1 MKKLLPL
8 IIGLSLGGLSTLTH
22 ADNLMQVYQQ
32 AKSNN
37 PDLRKV
43 AADRDSAFEKISESR
58 GALLPQLG
66 LNAGYTLSRG
76 YRDNSGNQSDTT
88 SGTLQLSQTIFD
100 MSLWRQLNITEK
112 QAGVQDVAYQA
123 QQQTLILDTATAYFN
138 VLRALDVLSTVEAQK
153 DSIYRQLDQTRQRF
167 NVGLVA
173 ITDVQ
178 NAQAQYDLTLADEV
192 TARNNLENNIELLRQ
207 ISGMFYPELSSL
219 DTNRFKTQRPGDVN
233 SLLKQAEDRNLNLL
247 TARLAL
253 DLSKEQIKLQ
263 QTGHMPTVSLT
274 ASTGLTHTDPR
285 NSANNSYSTDPMGN
299 TTAGKTTA
307 GIMLSFPLFTG
318 GQTNSRVK
326 QAQYNYVGSSESLE
340 SAHRSVIQIVRS
352 SYNNISA
359 SISSV
364 SAYKQSVVSAESSLE
379 ATQAGYDVG
388 TRTIVDVLNATTT
401 LYNAKQQL
409 SNARYD
415 YLINQLNIKYALG
428 TLNENDLMALNGTLG
443 KPITTIPVIK

>member
-8 IIGLSLGGLSTLTH
+8 IIGLSLGGFGTLTH
-22 ADNLMQVYQQ
+22 AENLMQVYQQ

-58 GALLPQLG
+58 GALLPQLE
-66 LNAGYTLSRG
+66 LNAGYTLNRG
-76 YRDNSGNQSDTT
+76 YRDSSGKQSDVS

-100 MSLWRQLNITEK
+100 MSLWRQLNISEK

-138 VLRALDVLSTVEAQK
+138 VLRTLDVLFSVEAQK

-178 NAQAQYDLTLADEV
+178 NAQAQYDLTLANEV
-192 TARNNLENNIELLRQ
+192 AARNNLENNTELLRQ
-207 ISGMFYPELSSL
+207 VSGMFYPELSSL
-219 DTNRFKTQRPGDVN
+219 DTSRFKTQHPGDVN
-233 SLLKQAEDRNLNLL
+233 DLLKQAEVRNLNLL

-253 DLSKEQIKLQ
+253 DLSREKIKLE
-263 QTGHMPTVSLT
+263 QTGHMPTVSLS
-274 ASTGLTHTDPR
+274 ASTGLTHSDPR
-285 NSANNSYSTDPMGN
+285 NSSSTYGTNSSTGGE
-299 TTAGKTTA
+299 TSA
-307 GIMLSFPLFTG
+307 GIMLKFPLFSG
-318 GQTNSRVK
+318 GQTSSKVK

-352 SYNNISA
+352 SFNNISA

-364 SAYKQSVVSAESSLE
+364 IAYKQSVVSAESSLE
-379 ATQAGYDVG
+379 ATQAGYEVG

-401 LYNAKQQL
+401 LYGAKQQL

-443 KPITTIPVIK
+443 KPIITLPAIK

>member
-76 YRDNSGNQSDTT
+76 YRDNSGQQSDTT
-88 SGTLQLSQTIFD
+88 SGELKLTQTIFD

-263 QTGHMPTVSLT
+263 QTGHMPTVSLN
-274 ASTGLTHTDPR
+274 ASTGL
-285 NSANNSYSTDPMGN
+285 SNNDYRGTNTVGPDSSINGN
-299 TTAGKTTA
+299 TMA
-307 GIMLSFPLFTG
+307 GITLSFPLFTG

>member
-1 MKKLLPL
+1 
-8 IIGLSLGGLSTLTH
+8 
-22 ADNLMQVYQQ
+22 
-32 AKSNN
+32 
-37 PDLRKV
+37 
-43 AADRDSAFEKISESR
+43 FEKISESR

-66 LNAGYTLSRG
+66 LNAGYTLNRG
-76 YRDNSGNQSDTT
+76 FRDNSGNQSDVS

-100 MSLWRQLNITEK
+100 MSLWRQLNSTEK

-123 QQQTLILDTATAYFN
+123 QQQTMILDTATAYFN

-263 QTGHMPTVSLT
+263 QTGHMPTVSLN
-274 ASTGLTHTDPR
+274 ASTGL
-285 NSANNSYSTDPMGN
+285 SNNDYRGTNTVGPDSSINGN
-299 TTAGKTTA
+299 TMA
-307 GIMLSFPLFTG
+307 GITLSFPLFTG

>member
-8 IIGLSLGGLSTLTH
+8 IIGLSLGGFSALGH
-22 ADNLMQVYQQ
+22 ADDLMQVYQQ

-43 AADRDSAFEKISESR
+43 ESDRDAAYEKISESR

-66 LNAGYTLSRG
+66 LNAGYNINRG
-76 YRDNSGNQSDTT
+76 YRDNSGSKSDVS

-138 VLRALDVLSTVEAQK
+138 VLRGLDILSTTEAQK
-153 DSIYRQLDQTRQRF
+153 EALYRQLDQARQRF

-178 NAQAQYDLTLADEV
+178 NAQAQYDQTLADEV
-192 TARNNLENNIELLRQ
+192 VARNNLENYLEVLRQ
-207 ISGMFYPELSSL
+207 ISGMYYPELNSL
-219 DTNRFKTQRPGDVN
+219 DTQRFSTKRPNDVN
-233 SLLKQAEDRNLNLL
+233 SLLKEAESRNLNLL
-247 TARLAL
+247 TARLAQ
-253 DLSKEQIKLQ
+253 DVAREQIRLQ
-263 QTGHMPTVSLT
+263 QTGHMPTVSLN
-274 ASTGLTHTDPR
+274 ASTGMSNNDYR
-285 NSANNSYSTDPMGN
+285 GSNSINNPDSINGN
-299 TTAGKTTA
+299 TTAGIT
-307 GIMLSFPLFTG
+307 LSFPLFSG
-318 GQTNSRVK
+318 GQTSSRVK
-326 QAQYNYVGSSESLE
+326 QAQYSYVGASEALE
-340 SAHRSVIQIVRS
+340 SAHRSMIQIVRS
-352 SYNNISA
+352 SYNNVSA

-364 SAYKQSVVSAESSLE
+364 SAYKQTVVSAQSSLE

-409 SNARYD
+409 ANARYD

-428 TLNENDLMALNGTLG
+428 TLNENDLATLNGTLG
-443 KPITTIPVIK
+443 KPTTTTPTIKTN

>member
-8 IIGLSLGGLSTLTH
+8 IIGLSLGGFSALGH
-22 ADNLMQVYQQ
+22 ADDLMQVYQQ

-43 AADRDSAFEKISESR
+43 ETDRDAAYEKISESR

-66 LNAGYTLSRG
+66 LNAGYNINRG
-76 YRDNSGNQSDTT
+76 YRDNSGSKSDVS

-138 VLRALDVLSTVEAQK
+138 VLRGLDILSTTEAQK
-153 DSIYRQLDQTRQRF
+153 EALYRQLDQARQRF

-178 NAQAQYDLTLADEV
+178 NAQAQYDQTLADEV
-192 TARNNLENNIELLRQ
+192 VARNNLENYLEVLRQ
-207 ISGMFYPELSSL
+207 ISGMFYPELNSL
-219 DTNRFKTQRPGDVN
+219 DTQRFTTKRPNDVN
-233 SLLKQAEDRNLNLL
+233 SLLKEAESRNLNLL
-247 TARLAL
+247 TARLAQ
-253 DLSKEQIKLQ
+253 DVAREQIRLE

-274 ASTGLTHTDPR
+274 ASTGMSNNDYR
-285 NSANNSYSTDPMGN
+285 GSNSGNNPDSINGN
-299 TTAGKTTA
+299 TTAGIT
-307 GIMLSFPLFTG
+307 LSFPLFSG
-318 GQTNSRVK
+318 GQTSSRVK
-326 QAQYNYVGSSESLE
+326 QAQYSYVGAGEALE
-340 SAHRSVIQIVRS
+340 SAHRSMIQIVRS
-352 SYNNISA
+352 SYNNVSA

-364 SAYKQSVVSAESSLE
+364 GAYKQTVVSAESSLE

-409 SNARYD
+409 ANARYD

-428 TLNENDLMALNGTLG
+428 TLNEKDLATLNGTLG
-443 KPITTIPVIK
+443 KPTTTIPTIKTN

>member
-66 LNAGYTLSRG
+66 LNAGYTLNRG
-76 YRDNSGNQSDTT
+76 FRDNSGNQSDVS

-263 QTGHMPTVSLT
+263 QTGHMPTVSLN
-274 ASTGLTHTDPR
+274 ASTGL
-285 NSANNSYSTDPMGN
+285 SNNDYRGTNTVGPDSSINGN
-299 TTAGKTTA
+299 TMA
-307 GIMLSFPLFTG
+307 GITLSFPLFTG

>member
-8 IIGLSLGGLSTLTH
+8 IIGLSLGGLSSLSY
-22 ADNLMQVYQQ
+22 ADSLVQVYQQ

-43 AADRDSAFEKISESR
+43 QSDRDAAYEKISESR

-66 LNAGYTLSRG
+66 LNAGYNINRG
-76 YRDNSGNQSDTT
+76 YRDNSGNQSDVGNG
-88 SGTLQLSQTIFD
+88 SLQLSQTIFD

-112 QAGVQDVAYQA
+112 QAGVQDVSYQA
-123 QQQTLILDTATAYFN
+123 QQQKLILDTATAYFN
-138 VLRALDVLSTVEAQK
+138 VLRSLDTLSTTEAQK
-153 DSIYRQLDQTRQRF
+153 DALYRQLDQARQRF

-178 NAQAQYDLTLADEV
+178 NAQAQYDQTLANEV
-192 TARNNLENNIELLRQ
+192 TARNNLENALEVLRQ

-219 DTNRFKTQRPGDVN
+219 DTARFSTKRPNDVN
-233 SLLKQAEDRNLNLL
+233 SLLKEAESRNLNLL
-247 TARLAL
+247 TARLSQ
-253 DLSKEQIKLQ
+253 DLSRDQIKLQ
-263 QTGHMPTVSLT
+263 QTGHMPTVALT
-274 ASTGLTHTDPR
+274 ASTGLSNTDYR
-285 NSANNSYSTDPMGN
+285 GTSTMGPDTTTGGS
-299 TTAGKTTA
+299 TTAGVT
-307 GIMLSFPLFTG
+307 LSFPLFSG

-326 QAQYNYVGSSESLE
+326 QAQYNYVGASEALE
-340 SAHRSVIQIVRS
+340 AAHRSVVQIVRS
-352 SYNNISA
+352 SYNNVSA

-364 SAYKQSVVSAESSLE
+364 KAYQQSVVSAQSSLE

-415 YLINQLNIKYALG
+415 YLINQLNIQYALG
-428 TLNENDLMALNGTLG
+428 TLNENDLTKLNGSLG
-443 KPITTIPVIK
+443 KPVTTIPVIKTN

>member
-8 IIGLSLGGLSTLTH
+8 IIGLSLIGLSTSSY
-22 ADNLMQVYQQ
+22 ADNLLQVYQQ

-37 PDLRKV
+37 PDLRKSES
-43 AADRDSAFEKISESR
+43 DRDAAYEKISESR

-66 LNAGYTLSRG
+66 LNAGYNINRG
-76 YRDNSGNQSDTT
+76 YRDNSGNKSDVS

-112 QAGVQDVAYQA
+112 QAGVQDVSYQA

-138 VLRALDVLSTVEAQK
+138 VLRSLDILSTTEAQK
-153 DSIYRQLDQTRQRF
+153 DALYRQLDQARQRF

-173 ITDVQ
+173 VTDVQ
-178 NAQAQYDLTLADEV
+178 NAQAQYDQTLADEV
-192 TARNNLENNIELLRQ
+192 TARNNLENSLEVLRQ
-207 ISGMFYPELSSL
+207 ITGMFYPELSSL
-219 DTNRFKTQRPGDVN
+219 DTANFSTRRPNDVN
-233 SLLKQAEDRNLNLL
+233 SLLQEAESHNLNLL
-247 TARLAL
+247 TARLAQ
-253 DLSKEQIKLQ
+253 DLSREQIKLQ
-263 QTGHMPTVSLT
+263 QTGHMPTVAFT
-274 ASTGLTHTDPR
+274 ASSGL
-285 NSANNSYSTDPMGN
+285 SNNDYRGTSTLGQDDSINGN
-299 TTAGKTTA
+299 TTAGFT
-307 GIMLSFPLFTG
+307 LSFPLFSG
-318 GQTNSRVK
+318 GQTSSRVK
-326 QAQYNYVGSSESLE
+326 QAQYNYVGASEALE
-340 SAHRSVIQIVRS
+340 SAHRSVVQIVRS
-352 SYNNISA
+352 SYNNVSA

-364 SAYKQSVVSAESSLE
+364 NAYKQTVVSAQSSLE

-428 TLNENDLMALNGTLG
+428 TLNETDLDLLNKTLG
-443 KPITTIPVIK
+443 KPATTIPVLKVKE

>member
-8 IIGLSLGGLSTLTH
+8 IIGLSLGGLSTLTY
-22 ADNLMQVYQQ
+22 AENLMQVYQQ

-66 LNAGYTLSRG
+66 LNAGYTLNRG
-76 YRDNSGNQSDTT
+76 YRDNSNSQNDVSTGS
-88 SGTLQLSQTIFD
+88 LQLSQTIFD

-123 QQQTLILDTATAYFN
+123 QQQTLILNTATAYFN
-138 VLRALDVLSTVEAQK
+138 VLRTLDVLSSVEAQK

-167 NVGLVA
+167 DVGLVA

-178 NAQAQYDLTLADEV
+178 NAQAQYDLTLANEV

-219 DTNRFKTQRPGDVN
+219 DTNRFKTQLPGDVN
-233 SLLKQAEDRNLNLL
+233 GLLKQAENRNLNLL

-263 QTGHMPTVSLT
+263 QTGYMPVVSLT

-285 NSANNSYSTDPMGN
+285 SSYTSYSNNLDNTTTGN
-299 TTAGKTTA
+299 TQA
-307 GIMLSFPLFTG
+307 GIMLTFPLFSG
-318 GQTNSRVK
+318 GRTNSSVQ

-352 SYNNISA
+352 SYNNVSA

-379 ATQAGYDVG
+379 ATQAGYEVG

-428 TLNENDLMALNGTLG
+428 TLNENDLMALNGSLG
-443 KPITTIPVIK
+443 KPIETIPAIK

>member
-22 ADNLMQVYQQ
+22 AENLMQVYQQ

-43 AADRDSAFEKISESR
+43 AADRDAAFEKISESR

-66 LNAGYTLSRG
+66 LNAGYTLNRG
-76 YRDNSGNQSDTT
+76 YRDNSGSQSDVS

-138 VLRALDVLSTVEAQK
+138 VLRALDVLSSVEAQK

-167 NVGLVA
+167 DVGLVA

-233 SLLKQAEDRNLNLL
+233 GLLKQAEDRNLNLL

-274 ASTGLTHTDPR
+274 ASTGL
-285 NSANNSYSTDPMGN
+285 SNNDYRGTNTVGPDSSINGN
-299 TTAGKTTA
+299 TMA
-307 GIMLSFPLFTG
+307 GITLSFPLFSG
-318 GQTNSRVK
+318 GQTSSRVK

-340 SAHRSVIQIVRS
+340 AAHRSVIQIVRS
-352 SYNNISA
+352 SFNNISA

-401 LYNAKQQL
+401 LYGAKQQL

-443 KPITTIPVIK
+443 KPITTIPAIK

>member
-66 LNAGYTLSRG
+66 LNAGYTLNRG
-76 YRDNSGNQSDTT
+76 FRDNSGNQSDVS

-253 DLSKEQIKLQ
+253 DFSKEQFKLQ
-263 QTGHMPTVSLT
+263 QSGHMPTVSLY
-274 ASTGLTHTDPR
+274 ASTGL
-285 NSANNSYSTDPMGN
+285 SNNDYRGTNTVGPDSSINGN
-299 TTAGKTTA
+299 TMA
-307 GIMLSFPLFTG
+307 GITLSFPLFTG

>member
-8 IIGLSLGGLSTLTH
+8 IIGLSLGGLSSLSH
-22 ADNLMQVYQQ
+22 AEDLIQVYQQ

-37 PDLRKV
+37 PDLRKSES
-43 AADRDSAFEKISESR
+43 DRDAAYEKISESR

-66 LNAGYTLSRG
+66 LSAGYNINRG
-76 YRDNSGNQSDTT
+76 YRDNAGNKTDVSN
-88 SGTLQLSQTIFD
+88 GALQLSQTIFD

-112 QAGVQDVAYQA
+112 QAGVSDVAYQA
-123 QQQTLILDTATAYFN
+123 QQQVLILDTATAYFN
-138 VLRALDVLSTVEAQK
+138 VLRSLDILSTTEAQK
-153 DSIYRQLDQTRQRF
+153 DALYRQLDQANQRF

-178 NAQAQYDLTLADEV
+178 NAKAQYDQTLADEV
-192 TARNNLENNIELLRQ
+192 TARNNLDNSLEVLRQ

-219 DTNRFKTQRPGDVN
+219 DTARFSTKRPNDVN
-233 SLLKQAEDRNLNLL
+233 TLLKDAESHNLNLL
-247 TARLAL
+247 TARLSQ
-253 DLSKEQIKLQ
+253 DLSREQIKLQ
-263 QTGHMPTVSLT
+263 QTGHLPTVSLNAT
-274 ASTGLTHTDPR
+274 TGLTKNDDRGEYNPLTGNRDYI
-285 NSANNSYSTDPMGN
+285 NGN
-299 TTAGKTTA
+299 TTAGVT
-307 GIMLSFPLFTG
+307 LSFPLFSG

-326 QAQYNYVGSSESLE
+326 QAQYNYVSASEALE

-352 SYNNISA
+352 SYNNVSA

-364 SAYKQSVVSAESSLE
+364 SAYKQTVVSAESSLE

-388 TRTIVDVLNATTT
+388 TRTIVDVLNATTM
-401 LYNAKQQL
+401 LYSAKQQL

-428 TLNENDLMALNGTLG
+428 TLNETDLTKLNGSLS
-443 KPITTIPVIK
+443 KPITTMPVTQTNY

>member
-66 LNAGYTLSRG
+66 LNAGYTLNRG
-76 YRDNSGNQSDTT
+76 FRDNSGNQSDVS

-263 QTGHMPTVSLT
+263 QTGHMPTVSLN
-274 ASTGLTHTDPR
+274 ASTGL
-285 NSANNSYSTDPMGN
+285 SNNDYRGTNTVGPDSSINGN
-299 TTAGKTTA
+299 TMA
-307 GIMLSFPLFTG
+307 GITLSFPLFTG

-428 TLNENDLMALNGTLG
+428 SLNENDLMALNGTLG